1 MQKSFVKS
9 YHKTSETEL
18 IILGALVSD
27 VSSQTHQYHFVSTS
41 LNWTDG
47 QRYADLVTIE
57 HS

>member
-27 VSSQTHQYHFVSTS
+27 VLSQTHQYHFVSTS
-41 LNWTDG
+41 DG